1 MRYAKLLLR
10 LKNEGELNF
19 SAIPKKLLQELL
31 DEELVQIKTLSPSK
45 KKVQITPAFHS
56 YYATLEQQ
64 LKATTRAEL
73 AKANS
78 DTKRKKISPQDG
90 LYIAGDVVVNE
101 IDLSLLEKGA
111 LFLKEIPDI
120 AQDILIVGVENFEN
134 LIYYREQLSLF
145 RQKRVLFVFRNSKM
159 LEFLARRKNPII
171 YFGDFD
177 LAGVAIYLNEVKKS
191 APNAEFFL
199 PKNIESLIKER
210 GTRAFY
216 TTQLKQYKNL
226 TTTDKRLQNLID
238 TIHKYQKTLEQE
250 FFIGEYYG

>member
-90 LYIAGDVVVNE
+90 LYIAGDVVVNG
-101 IDLSLLEKGA
+101 IDLSLLENGA

-159 LEFLARRKNPII
+159 LEFLARRKKQDILLII
-171 YFGDFD
+171 REIK
-177 LAGVAIYLNEVKKS
+177 IY
-191 APNAEFFL
+191 P
-199 PKNIESLIKER
+199 
-210 GTRAFY
+210 T
-216 TTQLKQYKNL
+216 L
-226 TTTDKRLQNLID
+226 TI
-238 TIHKYQKTLEQE
+238 
-250 FFIGEYYG
+250 